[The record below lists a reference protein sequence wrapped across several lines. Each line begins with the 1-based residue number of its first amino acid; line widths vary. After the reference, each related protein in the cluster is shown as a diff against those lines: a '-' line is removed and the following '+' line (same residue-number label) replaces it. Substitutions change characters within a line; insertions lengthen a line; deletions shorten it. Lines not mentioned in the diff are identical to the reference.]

1 MGSVLKILKVILVSK
16 QLVNEFRGDN
26 SLNKNISEDNLKFF
40 LKKFDSLSVTNN
52 NQMSKKVFRN
62 YWTREDEFSVE
73 QIDAVVCVIF
83 LN

>member
-1 MGSVLKILKVILVSK
+1 MGAVLNILELILVSK
-16 QLVNEFRGDN
+16 LLVNEFRGDN